1 MANIL
6 HITCSPVG
14 PRSES
19 YRLSE
24 RIIDLLLKRQPTATI
39 THRSL
44 GAGTIPHIDAEYA
57 AALGAPEA
65 SPAEKRLEG
74 SFSLSEELV
83 QELENA
89 DYVVI
94 GTPMHNFTVPSTLK
108 AWIDH
113 VARVR
118 RTFTIGRQG
127 KTALVR
133 DRPVFVAVAS
143 GGRFSGVPG
152 HQPDFL
158 TPYLVTILG
167 MIGLRDITF
176 FSVEGTARGPE
187 AVADTRARTEREL
200 ETHFSSLSSPNSDE
214 SAKQRH
220 LGELLDDGLKLIFP
234 ASDPVAPF
242 IEEHLTGHRG
252 R

>member
-6 HITCSPVG
+6 HINCSPVG

-19 YRLSE
+19 YKLSE
-24 RIIDLLLKRQPTATI
+24 RIVALLLKREPTATI
-39 THRSL
+39 TGRFL

-57 AALGAPEA
+57 AALGAAEA
-65 SPAEKRLEG
+65 SSAEKRLEG

-127 KTALVR
+127 KIASLR

-143 GGRFSGVPG
+143 GGRYSGGPAR
-152 HQPDFL
+152 QPDFL
-158 TPYLVTILG
+158 TPYLNAVLG
-167 MIGLRDITF
+167 MIGLCDVTF
-176 FSVEGTARGPE
+176 FSIEGTALSPE
-187 AVADTRARTEREL
+187 TVAVIRAKTERKL
-200 ETHFSSLSSPNSDE
+200 EAYFSSLSSPSPDE
-214 SAKQRH
+214 LAKQRH
-220 LGELLDDGLKLIFP
+220 LGELLDDGLKLTFP

-242 IEEHLTGHRG
+242 IEEQLTSHRG